1 MPLPADILQRI
12 QFDDFVVIDLETTGL
27 DPTADRVIEI
37 GAIRY
42 VNGKESEAFESLVN
56 PEVPI
61 PDFITKLT
69 GISDKDVSN
78 SPKINDIFDSF
89 FSFIGNSPIIGHQIN
104 FDAAFIEYL
113 LRTRHNDF
121 HNWDN
126 EPQRF
131 TYLKNIRLDTLF
143 LSRIFLPFLQR
154 FKLGTVAAYF
164 GIDLERAHR
173 ATDDARATGRIFLE
187 LTERVFACD
196 QQLLHLIIRLLYRNS
211 ARVKNYFQPILD
223 TKLNSNIEISPA
235 SLPEDITYA
244 QQHFNIIGEADY
256 QIEITETEPE
266 NKSIDE
272 NEISEYFT
280 NTGNL
285 SKAIANF
292 EEREQQIRMS
302 KLVTEALNNLE
313 FLTVEA
319 GTGTGKSMAYLFPAV
334 EWSTQNRENVERV
347 IISTNTK
354 NLQEQLFYK
363 DIPTVYA
370 VSKNKFKAV
379 LLKGKSNYLCLDKWK
394 STMIDMDQRLTPA
407 ERSRILPL
415 LLWADQTQTGD
426 IAENNGFQLNQN
438 LGLWAKLI
446 AENNYCP
453 GRTCKF
459 YNDCFLMKARNG
471 ARKADI
477 VVVNH
482 SLLFSDLVTDNS
494 ILGDYRNLVL
504 DEAHNIEKTAG
515 DYLGIRFNWWSFRN
529 AYYKLYEEQPRKT
542 GSLIQLE
549 YRMTKSNLPEF
560 LLEKLYKRISRLKTE
575 CIGLKQCTNRFFSE
589 LSQNLRDRYQ
599 KTNDNGFE
607 ETKIRYHQKFK
618 YFTEV
623 SIQIDELK
631 IALRNTKRNLSDLL
645 ETFTEI
651 HQDAFQFQDQIHR
664 ELISIETDLE
674 TLQNAFHFCLE
685 GDSDQHVYWLE
696 LSTRRESNDITFN
709 AVPLNIAELLK
720 KTLYDRLH
728 TAVFT
733 SATMTVAESFNYFNT
748 RVGLHLIDSQKLN
761 SEILGSPFDYE
772 NQIMLG
778 VSDYLDDPRSD
789 RFSDQLADLITEVHG
804 NNPTGMLTLFTNY
817 STLNYLFNKLK
828 LHFEGEKILLLAQ
841 GKSGSRTNIINQFR
855 EFKNSVLFGT
865 DSFWE
870 GIDVPGEALELL
882 LITKLPFDVP
892 SEPLIAARMEKIK
905 QSGGNPFMD
914 YAVPEAIIK
923 FRQGF
928 GRLIRHKE
936 DFGAVLVCD
945 NRLSRMKYGIHFL
958 ESLPVEAKIFR
969 DKSELISSLKEW
981 FAAKEYNTIS
991 DESNEIRHSQR
1002 KT

>member
-1 MPLPADILQRI
+1 MPLSSDLLQRI
-12 QFDDFVVIDLETTGL
+12 KYDNFVVVDLETTGL
-27 DPTADRVIEI
+27 DPTEDRIIEI
-37 GAIRY
+37 GVVRY
-42 VNGKESEAFESLVN
+42 VDGQEKETFETLVN
-56 PEVPI
+56 PDVPI

-69 GISDKDVSN
+69 GITDKDVLK
-78 SPKINDIFDSF
+78 SPQINEVFDSLS
-89 FSFIGNSPIIGHQIN
+89 SFIGNSPIIGHQIN
-104 FDAAFIEYL
+104 FDAAFLEYH
-113 LRTRHNDF
+113 LRNKYNDF
-121 HNWDN
+121 GDWDN
-126 EPQRF
+126 ESQRF
-131 TYLKNIRLDTLF
+131 KYLTNIRMDTLF

-173 ATDDARATGRIFLE
+173 AIDDARASGKIFLE

-196 QQLLHLIIRLLYRNS
+196 PQSLRLIIRLLYRNS

-223 TKLNSNIEISPA
+223 TKLNQNIEISA
-235 SLPEDITYA
+235 ATIPEDITYA
-244 QQHFNIIGEADY
+244 QKFFNIIGEADY
-256 QIEITETEPE
+256 EAQFVEMEVE
-266 NKSIDE
+266 NKPIDE
-272 NEISEYFT
+272 TKIINYFT
-280 NTGNL
+280 NEGNL
-285 SKAIANF
+285 AKAINNF
-292 EEREQQIRMS
+292 EEREQQIKMA
-302 KLVTEALNNLE
+302 KLVTDSLNNLE
-313 FLTVEA
+313 FLAVEA
-319 GTGTGKSMAYLFPAV
+319 GTGTGKSMAYLLPAV
-334 EWSTQNRENVERV
+334 EWATNNRENRER
-347 IISTNTK
+347 IIVSTNTK
-354 NLQEQLFYK
+354 NLQEQLFFK

-370 VSKNKFKAV
+370 VSNNKFKAV

-394 STMIDMDQRLTPA
+394 STISDMDQRLAPY

-415 LLWADQTQTGD
+415 LLWVDQTQTGD
-426 IAENNGFQLNQN
+426 ISENTGFQLNQN

-453 GRTCKF
+453 GRTCKY

-494 ILGDYRNLVL
+494 ILGEYRNLIL

-542 GSLIQLE
+542 GTLIQLE
-549 YRMTKSNLPEF
+549 FRMSKAHLPEH
-560 LLEKLYKRISRLKTE
+560 LSDKLYKRISRLKTE
-575 CIGLKQCTNRFFSE
+575 CIGLKRCTKSFFSD
-589 LSQNLRDRYQ
+589 LSQNLRNKYQ
-599 KTNDNGFE
+599 KTNENGFE

-618 YFTEV
+618 FFSEV
-623 SIQIDELK
+623 SDQIDELK
-631 IALRNTKRNLSDLL
+631 SALCNTKKRLFDLL
-645 ETFTEI
+645 EIFSEI
-651 HQDAFQFQDQIHR
+651 HHESFQFQDQIHR

-674 TLQNAFHFCLE
+674 TLHHAFEFCLE
-685 GDSDQHVYWLE
+685 ADSDQHVYWLE
-696 LSTRRESNDITFN
+696 LASRRDSTDIAFN

-720 KTLYDRLH
+720 KSLYDGLH

-733 SATMTVAESFNYFNT
+733 SATMTVADSFTYFKN
-748 RVGLHLIDSQKLN
+748 RVGLNLVDSQKVQ
-761 SEILGSPFDYE
+761 SAILGSPFDYE
-772 NQIMLG
+772 NQILLG

-789 RFSDQLADLITEVHG
+789 RFPDQLADLISETHK
-804 NNPTGMLTLFTNY
+804 NHPTGMLALFTNY

-841 GKSGSRTNIINQFR
+841 GKSGNRTNIINQFR
-855 EFKNSVLFGT
+855 EFKNSILFGT

-892 SEPLIAARMEKIK
+892 TEPLIAARMEKIK

-945 NRLSRMKYGIHFL
+945 NRLSRMKYGLQFL

-969 DKSELISSLKEW
+969 DKSDLLSGLNEW
-981 FAAKEYNTIS
+981 FS
-991 DESNEIRHSQR
+991 R
-1002 KT
+1002 KQVSINR

>member
-1 MPLPADILQRI
+1 MPLSPDILRKI
-12 QFDDFVVIDLETTGL
+12 KFDDFVVLDLETTGL
-27 DPTADRVIEI
+27 DPTENKIIEI
-37 GAIRY
+37 GIIRY
-42 VNGKESEAFESLVN
+42 VNGEEKDAFESLVN
-56 PEVPI
+56 PEVAI

-69 GISDKDVSN
+69 GISDNDVKSA
-78 SPKINDIFDSF
+78 PRIEELFDSLS
-89 FSFIGNSPIIGHQIN
+89 SFIGNSPIIGHQIN
-104 FDAAFIEYL
+104 FDAAFLEYH
-113 LRTRHNDF
+113 LRTKYNDF
-121 HNWDN
+121 NNWDN
-126 EPQRF
+126 DSQRF
-131 TYLKNIRLDTLF
+131 KYLTNIRLDTLF
-143 LSRIFLPFLQR
+143 LARIFLPFLQR
-154 FKLGTVAAYF
+154 FKLSTVAAYF

-173 ATDDARATGRIFLE
+173 AIDDARATGRIFLE

-196 QQLLHLIIRLLYRNS
+196 TQLLRLIIRLLYKNS
-211 ARVKNYFQPILD
+211 ARVKNYFQPILEV
-223 TKLNSNIEISPA
+223 KLNENIESTPA
-235 SLPEDITYA
+235 SIPEDVAYA

-256 QIEITETEPE
+256 QPIIFDHETEIQPVE
-266 NKSIDE
+266 E
-272 NEISEYFT
+272 SEVTTYFT
-280 NTGNL
+280 ESGKL
-285 SKAIANF
+285 ARVIPNF
-292 EEREQQIRMS
+292 EEREQQIKMS
-302 KLVTEALNNLE
+302 RLVTAALNNSE

-334 EWSTQNRENVERV
+334 EWATNNRNNLERI

-354 NLQEQLFYK
+354 NLQEQLFFK

-370 VSKNKFKAV
+370 VARNKFKAV

-394 STMIDMDQRLTPA
+394 TTMIDMDQRLTPA

-415 LLWADQTQTGD
+415 VLWADQTQTGD
-426 IAENNGFQLNQN
+426 IAENSGFQLNQN
-438 LGLWAKLI
+438 LGLWTKLI

-453 GRTCKF
+453 GRTCKY

-494 ILGDYRNLVL
+494 ILGEYKNLIL

-529 AYYKLYEEQPRKT
+529 VYYRLYEEKPRKT
-542 GSLIQLE
+542 GSLVQLE
-549 YRMTKSNLPEF
+549 YRMTKSSLPEY
-560 LLEKLYKRISRLKTE
+560 LQDKLYKRISRLKTE
-575 CIGLKQCTNRFFSE
+575 CNGLKLCTNSFFTE
-589 LSQNLRDRYQ
+589 LSQNLRNRYQ
-599 KTNDNGFE
+599 KTGENGFE

-618 YFTEV
+618 YFSEV
-623 SIQIDELK
+623 STQIDEIK
-631 IALRNTKRNLSDLL
+631 TALRSTKRRLSDLL
-645 ETFTEI
+645 EIFPEM
-651 HQDAFQFQDQIHR
+651 HQEAFQFQDQIHR
-664 ELISIETDLE
+664 ELISIETELE
-674 TLQNAFHFCLE
+674 TLHHAFDFCLE

-696 LSTRRESNDITFN
+696 LASRRESTDITFN

-720 KTLYDRLH
+720 KSLYDGLN

-733 SATMTVAESFNYFNT
+733 SATMTVAESFDYFHN
-748 RVGLHLIDSQKLN
+748 RVGLTLIDAQKIN
-761 SEILGSPFDYE
+761 SDILGSPFDYQ
-772 NQIMLG
+772 NQILLG
-778 VSDYLDDPRSD
+778 VSDYLDDPRSEG
-789 RFSDQLADLITEVHG
+789 FSDQLADLIAEVHS

-817 STLNYLFNKLK
+817 TTLNYLFNKLK
-828 LHFEGEKILLLAQ
+828 LHFESEKILLLAQ

-855 EFKNSVLFGT
+855 EYKNSILFGT

-945 NRLSRMKYGIHFL
+945 NRLSRMKYGTHFL
-958 ESLPVEAKIFR
+958 DSLPVEAKVFR
-969 DKSELISSLKEW
+969 DKSEMLTSLSEW
-981 FAAKEYNTIS
+981 FAGKEIS
-991 DESNEIRHSQR
+991 SEFKATESQR
-1002 KT
+1002 PQRKK